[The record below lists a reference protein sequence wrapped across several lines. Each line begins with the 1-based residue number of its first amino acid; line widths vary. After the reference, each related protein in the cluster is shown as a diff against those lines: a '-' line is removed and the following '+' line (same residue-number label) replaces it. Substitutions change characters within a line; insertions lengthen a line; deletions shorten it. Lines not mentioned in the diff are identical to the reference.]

1 MSRPTD
7 HHQPED
13 YHLPMYHTNTK
24 NYHQHHY
31 CYDSPSPAPQD
42 SHGLNPNTNTTVAT
56 NSSSSGS
63 RLITIKP
70 ASCLSAS
77 SSSLSPSSTSSSSG
91 FSSSKKKRLQVS
103 WHPSVNQRQ
112 AAKRDRQIAYLLAVL
127 FFFSSITMIL
137 FHYSECDIAT
147 GQCQQ
152 QQRRSNLILDT
163 SSASVAK
170 SFESSFPPS
179 HGKKRLPSVTGT
191 DALRAKGLLM
201 DADVTVSVNGRL
213 KSSSTDSGRTPRNP
227 HDLDEYNLEHNGA
240 FDDEEA
246 NSATEDLSMDRIAM
260 DSRPSQDEEVMDTT
274 GYAAVDYGLDDD
286 TSLETTEPS
295 NENGNGDDGQEHTMP
310 MNDPNATPQEAYV
323 DIWNDTPDTLSKQA
337 YIESEQAQHQ
347 HQQPLLRR
355 LDPSTKYMT
364 YLPYAGLTSQFYG
377 MLHAFMLAKS
387 LDRTLILPPITIS
400 SYDDDMDSAG
410 GSSAGSS
417 GPSRQNQQPW
427 STYFDLSTFMDL
439 TGVKVIELHELRE
452 PDMMIMGAMTE
463 SLSCHVTCGMGS
475 LRPLD
480 FTAKEF
486 LEQWKFDLSIQSPL
500 QLEDETT
507 EYGELVPA
515 LRGYDSEQMLCITN
529 SYKVSVPMKEDWER
543 YGQYLYFTPT
553 MERFFGGVLQKLGA
567 RNPQKQQQQAL
578 AKSMQQQQNEGE
590 EEEERYTQDDEDGQS
605 TTTDKFHNNGDFMNS
620 ALIPNR
626 DLYAFQKN
634 NDLNNGP
641 PGVTGN
647 SLDNAMT
654 KTTTLPLPATPFI
667 AIHARRGAEFID
679 YCQQNFQHALHTCLP
694 TTQELASALHTL
706 LLENP
711 SLRGLPV
718 FVCTNEERPRELA
731 AFRLLGWQVLDHKEL
746 RSGEQL
752 GVFGAKMVDQM
763 AMAQAEMLIGVRMST
778 FSRVGSYRQ
787 EDWYGRKVVFM

>member
-7 HHQPED
+7 HHRPEE

-24 NYHQHHY
+24 DYHQHHY
-31 CYDSPSPAPQD
+31 SYDSPSMAPQG
-42 SHGLNPNTNTTVAT
+42 SYSVNANTDITATT
-56 NSSSSGS
+56 NSSNSGS

-77 SSSLSPSSTSSSSG
+77 SSTSYSSG
-91 FSSSKKKRLQVS
+91 SSSSKKKRLQVS
-103 WHPSVNQRQ
+103 WHPSVNQRH
-112 AAKRDRQIAYLLAVL
+112 AAKRDRQIAYLLGVL
-127 FFFSSITMIL
+127 FFFSSLTMIL

-152 QQRRSNLILDT
+152 QQQRRSNRKLDI
-163 SSASVAK
+163 SSASAMK
-170 SFESSFPPS
+170 SFESSFPAL
-179 HGKKRLPSVTGT
+179 HGRKRLPSVTSA
-191 DALRAKGLLM
+191 DMLRAKGLLM
-201 DADVTVSVNGRL
+201 DADVMVSVNGRF
-213 KSSSTDSGRTPRNP
+213 KSSSTDSARTSRNP
-227 HDLDEYNLEHNGA
+227 HDLDEYNMELDEA
-240 FDDEEA
+240 FDDEA
-246 NSATEDLSMDRIAM
+246 DSATEDLSMDHITM
-260 DSRPSQDEEVMDTT
+260 NSEPSQDEGMEGTT
-274 GYAAVDYGLDDD
+274 GYAAVGYGLDDD
-286 TSLETTEPS
+286 ISLEEAEPS
-295 NENGNGDDGQEHTMP
+295 NKDGNGNDEHEHITP

-337 YIESEQAQHQ
+337 YLELEQPQHQ
-347 HQQPLLRR
+347 LQQSLLRR

-377 MLHAFMLAKS
+377 MLRAFMLAKS

-400 SYDDDMDSAG
+400 SHDSDMDSAG
-410 GSSAGSS
+410 GSSSGSGS

-427 STYFDLSTFMDL
+427 STYFDLGTFMDL

-452 PDMMIMGAMTE
+452 PDMMIMGATAE
-463 SLSCHVTCGMGS
+463 PLSCHVTCGVGS

-486 LEQWKFDLSIQSPL
+486 LEQWKFDLSIRSPQ

-507 EYGELVPA
+507 EYGELAPA
-515 LRGYDSEQMLCITN
+515 LRAYDSEQMLCITN
-529 SYKVSVPMKEDWER
+529 SFKVSVPMKEDWEL

-567 RNPQKQQQQAL
+567 ENPQKQQQQ
-578 AKSMQQQQNEGE
+578 NEGKE
-590 EEEERYTQDDEDGQS
+590 EGEQYTQDDEDSQS
-605 TTTDKFHNNGDFMNS
+605 TTTTTNTIHENNRDFMNS
-620 ALIPNR
+620 ALTPNR

-634 NDLNNGP
+634 NGP
-641 PGVTGN
+641 SNEPPRTVDN
-647 SLDNAMT
+647 ALDNAMT
-654 KTTTLPLPATPFI
+654 ATTSTPLLATPFI
-667 AIHARRGAEFID
+667 AIHARRGAEYID

-706 LLENP
+706 LLANP

-718 FVCTNEERPRELA
+718 YVCTDEDRPRELA
-731 AFRLLGWQVLDHKEL
+731 AFRLLGWQVLNHEEL
-746 RSGEQL
+746 RSKERL
-752 GVFGAKMVDQM
+752 GVFGAKMMEQM
-763 AMAQAEMLIGVRMST
+763 VMAQAEVLIGVRTST
-778 FSRVGSYRQ
+778 FSRVSSYRQ